1 MLSSLVLSRAKGDP
15 KVIASGPSSLSRA
28 DSLARGLGW
37 CGIGLGIFEIL
48 APQRVAR
55 MIGMES
61 EAIEPV
67 IRIYGLREIGTGVL
81 TLSPDRVIGMWG
93 RVAGDVLDVATLA
106 KGLTRSNSRR
116 SNVAAALMAVLGVT
130 ALDVLAANKI
140 TAQRARRSGTRR
152 YLDRSGFPKGRDTQ
166 RTLSRSQ
173 RPIGQRE
180 LH

>member
-37 CGIGLGIFEIL
+37 FGIGLGIFEIV

-55 MIGMES
+55 MIGRES

-67 IRIYGLREIGTGVL
+67 IRLYGLREIGTGVL
-81 TLSPDRVIGMWG
+81 TLSADRVIGMWG

-106 KGLTRSNSRR
+106 KGLTRSDFRR
-116 SNVAAALMAVLGVT
+116 SNVAAA
-130 ALDVLAANKI
+130 
-140 TAQRARRSGTRR
+140 
-152 YLDRSGFPKGRDTQ
+152 
-166 RTLSRSQ
+166 
-173 RPIGQRE
+173 
-180 LH
+180 